1 MHAGA
6 TLLDSRTSLPARTPP
21 QMSARP
27 PASLPSWRTLA
38 AAVLAGWTAV
48 AVVLFSSTCA
58 ALAVSG
64 TEFQVGRVLAG
75 NALQAY
81 SWAPVTPLILALAW
95 RFPIGRGAPRHA
107 ALNLAAAVPLVTA
120 RLALFHYAGQALW
133 VLRPGVEFS
142 YALFTYMA
150 ESLFTYAVVTGIGHA
165 LAYGRVVREREVA
178 REQLQTQLARA
189 QLQSLKAQ
197 LHPHFLFNT
206 LQAISTLVHMD
217 PHRAERVIGSLG
229 ELLRGALAH
238 HDAQEVTL
246 RDELAALHPYL
257 EIERTRLGARLAVKL
272 AIDPEVLEA
281 RVPHL
286 LLQPLAENAVR
297 HGIAPLRGGGRLEIT
312 ARRHNQ
318 TLRLTISDDGAGI
331 GGPQREGAVGLANTR
346 ARLERLYGRAHSFL
360 IHSAPSRGTRV
371 ELELPFTCR
380 ATS

>member
-1 MHAGA
+1 M
-6 TLLDSRTSLPARTPP
+6 P
-21 QMSARP
+21 ARP
-27 PASLPSWRTLA
+27 PAILTSWRTLA

-48 AVVLFSSTCA
+48 AIVLFSSTYA
-58 ALAVSG
+58 ALTLSG
-64 TEFQVGRVLAG
+64 ARFELGRVVAG

-81 SWAPVTPLILALAW
+81 SWAPVTPLILFLAW
-95 RFPIGRGAPRHA
+95 RFPIHRGAPRRV
-107 ALNLAAAVPLVTA
+107 ALHLAAALPVVTA
-120 RLALFHYAGQALW
+120 RLALFHYVGQGLGA
-133 VLRPGVEFS
+133 LRPGVEFS

-150 ESLFTYAVVTGIGHA
+150 ESLFTYAVVAGIAHG
-165 LAYGRVVREREVA
+165 LAYGRVLREREVA

-206 LQAISTLVHMD
+206 LQAISTLVHLD
-217 PHRAERVIGSLG
+217 PHRAERVIGSLS

-257 EIERTRLGARLAVKL
+257 EIERTRLGARLAVEL
-272 AIDPEVLEA
+272 AIDPEALDA

-312 ARRHNQ
+312 ARRYNQ

-331 GGPQREGAVGLANTR
+331 TGPAREGAVGLANTR
-346 ARLERLYGRAHSFL
+346 ARLERLYGSAHSFL
-360 IHSAPSRGTRV
+360 IHSAPLHGTRI

-380 ATS
+380 ATI